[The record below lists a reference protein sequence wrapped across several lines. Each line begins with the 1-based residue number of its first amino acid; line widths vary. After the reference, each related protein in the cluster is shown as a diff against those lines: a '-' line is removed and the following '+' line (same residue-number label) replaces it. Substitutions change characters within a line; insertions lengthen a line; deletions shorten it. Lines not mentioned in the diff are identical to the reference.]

1 MMLQYQP
8 ADAEDIPVIYSQAKQ
23 LIDQYEDCNSID
35 YEKVMEWVHRKISS
49 NISQYRCVVA
59 DGEKC
64 AYYRLC
70 GDGELDDLYVLPDFR
85 GQGIGSEILLKCMEE
100 SSNPLYL
107 YVFSG
112 NIRAI
117 SFYRKFGFSLR
128 EAVGKTR
135 LILER
140 KG

>member
-1 MMLQYQP
+1 MMLQYRP
-8 ADAEDIPVIYSQAKQ
+8 AEENDISAIYSQAKD
-23 LIDQYEDCNSID
+23 LIDQYEDCDSID
-35 YEKVMEWVHRKISS
+35 YEKVMAWVYRKIAS
-49 NISQYRCVVA
+49 NISQYRRVHA
-59 DGEKC
+59 DGEIC
-64 AYYRLC
+64 AYFRLC
-70 GDGELDDLYVLPDFR
+70 DDGELDDLYVLPAFR
-85 GQGIGSEILLKCMEE
+85 GQGIGSEILLKCMDE
-100 SSNPLYL
+100 SPNPLYL

-117 SFYRKFGFSLR
+117 SFYEKFGFSLR

>member
-1 MMLQYQP
+1 MILQYRT
-8 ADAEDIPVIYSQAKQ
+8 AEEEDISVIYSQAKK
-23 LIDQYEDCNSID
+23 LIDQYEDCDSID
-35 YEKVMEWVHRKISS
+35 YEKVMAWVHRKISS
-49 NISQYRCVVA
+49 NISQYRCVLA

-70 GDGELDDLYVLPDFR
+70 DDGELDDLYVLPAFR
-85 GQGIGSEILLKCMEE
+85 GQGIGSEILLKCMDE

-117 SFYRKFGFSLR
+117 SFYKKFGFSVR

>member
-59 DGEKC
+59 VGEKC

>member
-1 MMLQYQP
+1 MMLQYRT
-8 ADAEDIPVIYSQAKQ
+8 AETEDISVIYSQAKI
-23 LIDQYEDCNSID
+23 LIDQYEDCGSID
-35 YEKVMEWVHRKISS
+35 YEKVMTWVYRKISS
-49 NISQYRCVVA
+49 NISQYRCVLA

-70 GDGELDDLYVLPDFR
+70 DDGELDDLYVLPAFR
-85 GQGIGSEILLKCMEE
+85 GQGIGSEILLKCMDE

-117 SFYRKFGFSLR
+117 SFYEKFGFSLR

-135 LILER
+135 LILTR

>member
-1 MMLQYQP
+1 MMLQYRT
-8 ADAEDIPVIYSQAKQ
+8 AKAEDISVIYSQAKR
-23 LIDQYEDCNSID
+23 LIDQFEDCDSID
-35 YEKVMEWVHRKISS
+35 YEKVMAWVYRKISS
-49 NISQYRCVVA
+49 NISQYRCVLA

-64 AYYRLC
+64 GYYRLC
-70 GDGELDDLYVLPDFR
+70 DDGELDDLYVLPAFR
-85 GQGIGSEILLKCMEE
+85 GQGIGSEILLKCMDE

-117 SFYRKFGFSLR
+117 SFYEKFGFSLR

>member
-1 MMLQYQP
+1 MTLAYCP
-8 ADAEDIPVIYSQAKQ
+8 ATESDVPTIFEQAKI
-23 LIDQYEDCNSID
+23 LIDTYEDTAAIEYDN
-35 YEKVMEWVHRKISS
+35 VLAWVKRKIDSCIFS
-49 NISQYRCVVA
+49 YTRVTLA
-59 DGEKC
+59 GEIC

-70 GDGELDDLYVLPDFR
+70 DDGELDDLYVLPAFR
-85 GQGIGSEILLKCMEE
+85 GQGIGSEILLKCMDE

-117 SFYRKFGFSLR
+117 SFYKKFGFSVR

-140 KG
+140 NG